1 MCYLA
6 RRAQSDLCP
15 ADERQIDVIGWL
27 NWSSEHFSRFCRSAV
42 FRTHHQGSLRPGG
55 LDAAAV
61 GEANG
66 YVRTYG
72 SGLNAHLHDRK
83 YLADDI
89 LTVADFAVVATL
101 PYAEKAFAAIER
113 WDARLNA
120 LPAWRD
126 PFPAAKKPA

>member
-1 MCYLA
+1 MSSAGSIGA
-6 RRAQSDLCP
+6 RSISP
-15 ADERQIDVIGWL
+15 AFVDRRYF
-27 NWSSEHFSRFCRSAV
+27 EHIIKARF
-42 FRTHHQGSLRPGG
+42 GLGG

-83 YLADDI
+83 YLVDDI